1 MKGYDFMQQ
10 RNKENELNKI
20 NLGEKIFNLKDEI
33 INNFDKIIKIMY
45 FIYLCIWLIFSV
57 CLITYYYTSII
68 NIVNSGMK

>member
-1 MKGYDFMQQ
+1 MQQ